1 MVCLAS
7 AVSLLLALTLCL
19 HTDSFLHSS
28 LDEKRNNVKCAMKSD
43 QEEIVAASKRIIPIK
58 GSSRAHRIDFV
69 SPLLDYGYPPA
80 VEELA
85 NRQKKRQ
92 RLASNSSQANNI
104 LDDNEEKPI
113 LLYLPGFD
121 GTYIWYVPSKYIVL
135 TIVCVCVCVYFMSY
149 VSSLLLLSIV
159 LLFNFP
165 RLV

>member
-7 AVSLLLALTLCL
+7 AVSLLLALTLFL

-28 LDEKRNNVKCAMKSD
+28 LHEKRKNVKCAMRCN
-43 QEEIVAASKRIIPIK
+43 QEEAAAASKGTIEIK

-92 RLASNSSQANNI
+92 RLKSNSSQANNI
-104 LDDNEEKPI
+104 PDDKEKPI
-113 LLYLPGFD
+113 FLYLPGFD
-121 GTYIWYVPSKYIVL
+121 GTYIWYVPSKYIVF
-135 TIVCVCVCVYFMSY
+135 TIVCLFGVYFMSY